1 MSSPIR
7 TGILG
12 MGGFAATH
20 HQAVMTLEE
29 RGQARLTCTCDPNPD
44 AFQTEQRAWHFA
56 RRGVRVFSHH
66 GPLLEACRDQLDLLV
81 VPTPIPLHAEMH
93 RAGIAAGLAV
103 YLEKPPTLDHIEL
116 EEMIAQDQRAKKA
129 TFVGFN
135 FIIEKPRLALKIRL
149 LAGEFGRL
157 REVHL
162 TGRWP
167 RPTSYFTR
175 NRWAGRLVG
184 DDGRI
189 ILDSC
194 LGNAMAHFVHNVLF
208 WAGSGSLMSWAG
220 LEGVQAEL
228 YRAHAIE
235 GADTFF
241 VQATTPERVQLK
253 IAISHACL
261 DSITPAETVV
271 CERAVLRYAVGQA
284 AEVQWQD
291 GRVERLGLPPFD
303 TLVDN
308 HLEYY
313 RYLRGEIDRPAT
325 TLVDS
330 RAFVALNDLAYVSSQ
345 KIVTLAADQVRSQ
358 RNEQDQKNY
367 FVINNLANTQDAF
380 IHQGIWPSEA
390 GWKRDAPARLV
401 GPSELAQFR
410 SVVHAMA
417 APGAEPKPGA

>member
-1 MSSPIR
+1 
-7 TGILG
+7 
-12 MGGFAATH
+12 
-20 HQAVMTLEE
+20 
-29 RGQARLTCTCDPNPD
+29 
-44 AFQTEQRAWHFA
+44 
-56 RRGVRVFSHH
+56 
-66 GPLLEACRDQLDLLV
+66 
-81 VPTPIPLHAEMH
+81 
-93 RAGIAAGLAV
+93 
-103 YLEKPPTLDHIEL
+103 
-116 EEMIAQDQRAKKA
+116 
-129 TFVGFN
+129 
-135 FIIEKPRLALKIRL
+135 
-149 LAGEFGRL
+149 
-157 REVHL
+157 
-162 TGRWP
+162 
-167 RPTSYFTR
+167 
-175 NRWAGRLVG
+175 VG

-208 WAGSGSLMSWAG
+208 WAGPGSLMSWAG
-220 LEGVQAEL
+220 LEEVKAEL

-241 VQATTPERVQLK
+241 VQATTAERVLLK

-271 CERAVLRYAVGQA
+271 CERAVLQYAVGQA

-330 RAFVALNDLAYVSSQ
+330 RAFVMLNDLAYISSRS
-345 KIVTLAADQVRSQ
+345 IMTLPPEQIRSH

-367 FVINNLANTQDAF
+367 FAINDLAKTQEAF
-380 IHQGIWPSEA
+380 IHQGVWPSES
-390 GWKRDAPARLV
+390 GWNRDAPAGHV
-401 GPSELAQFR
+401 GPSDLAQFR
-410 SVVHAMA
+410 SVVRAMA
-417 APGAEPKPGA
+417 GPKRTA